1 MHAASAALSQTG
13 RKTLGTWHLARLL
26 AVASPNGIAIATT
39 ATACGVRRGS
49 LHAQLGMQS
58 SMAVSSDILWAMLDT
73 MVLACSDV
81 PVSGWGR
88 HTPMEKD
95 GAAHDFHESLFV
107 KCG

>member
-1 MHAASAALSQTG
+1 MRHPLRCHKREEKLLALGSAAGGGFPQ
-13 RKTLGTWHLARLL
+13 WNCNCH
-26 AVASPNGIAIATT
+26 N
-39 ATACGVRRGS
+39 CDGVRRGS
-49 LHAQLGMQS
+49 LHAQLRMQS